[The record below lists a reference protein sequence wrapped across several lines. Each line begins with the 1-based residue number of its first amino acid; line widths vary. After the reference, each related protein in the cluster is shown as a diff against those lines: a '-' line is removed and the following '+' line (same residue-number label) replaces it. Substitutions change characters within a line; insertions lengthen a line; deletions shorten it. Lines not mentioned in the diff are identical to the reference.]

1 MNSVLLRSI
10 DEVILWDETGGAT
23 VGSSGVYKLRL
34 FWALSLPGDLKA
46 KLGGFQA
53 ELEKLSPDAKWVK
66 QENLHLTVKFLGEVE
81 KSDLPALTRA
91 VTEGVRG
98 QMPFRLKL
106 AGWGTFGR
114 PPRVFWVGVN
124 GDVGALREL
133 RVRVEK
139 ALLPLGFPVEKKFF
153 SPHLTLGR
161 LRSPRNVNAMCERA
175 EELVAG
181 RGSWGEFFVVN
192 RIDLMQSTLTR
203 QGPVYREVLTLDLV

>member
-1 MNSVLLRSI
+1 MRSYCGTKSAAQRRRNSGEL
-10 DEVILWDETGGAT
+10 GGVSLAE
-23 VGSSGVYKLRL
+23 LRL

-53 ELEKLSPDAKWVK
+53 ELKKLSPDAKWVK

-81 KSDLPALTRA
+81 KSDLPVLTRA

-98 QMPFRLKL
+98 RMPFRLEL

-114 PPRVFWVGVN
+114 PPRVLWVGVN

-161 LRSPRNVNAMCERA
+161 LRSSRNVNAMCERA
-175 EELVAG
+175 EELVAE
-181 RGSWGEFFVVN
+181 RGPWGGFVVN

-203 QGPVYREVLTLDLV
+203 QGPIYREIFTLDLV